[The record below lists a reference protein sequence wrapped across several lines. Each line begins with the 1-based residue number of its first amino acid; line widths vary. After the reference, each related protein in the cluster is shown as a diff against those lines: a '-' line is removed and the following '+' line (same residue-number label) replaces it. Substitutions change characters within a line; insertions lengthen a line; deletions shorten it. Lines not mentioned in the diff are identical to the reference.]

1 VGKGVT
7 VRLSFKLLLISE
19 LVLLIA
25 VLVLVVPVW
34 TAMRG
39 QVVDNMQNELK
50 AIASTAALQV
60 DGDLHNAIR
69 TMEDADHEAFG
80 ALREKLREVQQA
92 NGIAINHIYTFYRDG
107 DQMRFAV
114 MLNPRDELFIGNT
127 YPVQDLMVPV
137 LEQGTV
143 GATELYR
150 DEHGEWISAY
160 APIRDARG
168 EVVGLLEV
176 DKDSRE
182 YFAEFNY
189 YTRLT
194 IAVDKDSREYF
205 AEFNYYTRL
214 TIALGLLSVAVSSLL
229 GWWVLER
236 IVIKPLSVIQEGI
249 VALGRRDFTHRVKL
263 ATNDE
268 LKDLGETL
276 NGISKQLDVARVVQQ
291 RFFPRKLPAH
301 PRYRL
306 AARSVPCDATGGDY
320 YDAFTLE
327 DGRIVVLVADV
338 SGHGLGP
345 SLLMASC
352 RSALRGLSKGGLTP
366 GLLVERLGQMLADEL
381 TDGRFITLVYG
392 VLDDDGRFT
401 YANCGHGPAIIATDG
416 KLEHLGSH
424 RPPLGVDFGD
434 PITETQS
441 TLTLTA
447 GDRILLASDGL
458 TEAMNASG
466 EYLGLD
472 RVEPVVRDR
481 AATSETVVARLQEA
495 LVRHCGGPSTTD
507 DVTMLCVDRI

>member
-1 VGKGVT
+1 
-7 VRLSFKLLLISE
+7 LSFKLLLISE

-39 QVVDNMQNELK
+39 QVVNNMQNELK
-50 AIASTAALQV
+50 AIASTTALQL

-69 TMEDADHEAFG
+69 TMEDADREAFG
-80 ALREKLREVQQA
+80 VLRRKLREIQQA

-127 YPVQDLMVPV
+127 YPLQDRMVPV

-143 GATELYR
+143 AATELYR
-150 DEHGEWISAY
+150 DDHGEWISAY

-168 EVVGLLEV
+168 SVVGLLEV
-176 DKDSRE
+176 DKDSGE
-182 YFAEFNY
+182 YFAEFYY

-194 IAVDKDSREYF
+194 
-205 AEFNYYTRL
+205 L
-214 TIALGLLSVAVSSLL
+214 
-229 GWWVLER
+229 
-236 IVIKPLSVIQEGI
+236 
-249 VALGRRDFTHRVKL
+249 ALGRRDFTHRVKL
-263 ATNDE
+263 STNDE
-268 LKDLGETL
+268 LEDLGDTL

-291 RFFPRKLPAH
+291 GLFPRTLPTH
-301 PRYRL
+301 PQYSI

-320 YDAFTLE
+320 YDAFTLD
-327 DGRIVVLVADV
+327 DGRIAVLIADV

-352 RSALRGLSKGGLTP
+352 RSAVRGLAGTGLSP
-366 GLLVERLGQMLADEL
+366 GPLVERLARMLTDEL
-381 TDGRFITLVYG
+381 TDGRFITVVYG
-392 VLDDDGRFT
+392 VLDDEGRFT
-401 YANCGHGPAIIATDG
+401 YANCGHGPAMIASNGT
-416 KLEHLGSH
+416 LEHLGSH
-424 RPPLGVDFGD
+424 RPPLGINFEH
-434 PITETQS
+434 PITEPQTTR
-441 TLTLTA
+441 TLRP

-466 EYLGLD
+466 EYLGIQ

-481 AATSETVVARLQEA
+481 SATSEAVVARLLEV
-495 LVRHCGGPSTTD
+495 LGRHCGGPSTTD
-507 DVTMLCVDRI
+507 DVTVLCVDRL

>member
-1 VGKGVT
+1 MEPSAAGRPEAIGEGST

-34 TAMRG
+34 RAMRG

-50 AIASTAALQV
+50 AIASTAALQL
-60 DGDLHNAIR
+60 DGDLHRSIR
-69 TMEDADHEAFG
+69 TMGDADHEAFG
-80 ALREKLREVQQA
+80 ALRRQLHKVQQA
-92 NGIAINHIYTFYRDG
+92 NGFALNHIYTFYRDG

-114 MLNPRDELFIGNT
+114 MLNPPDELFIGNT
-127 YPVQDLMVPV
+127 YPVQPGMVPV

-143 GATELYR
+143 AATELYR

-194 IAVDKDSREYF
+194 IA
-205 AEFNYYTRL
+205 
-214 TIALGLLSVAVSSLL
+214 LGLLSIVVSSIL

-236 IVIKPLSVIQEGI
+236 VVIRPLSVIREGV

-268 LKDLGETL
+268 LEDLGDTL

-291 RFFPRKLPAH
+291 RFFPRKLPVH

-327 DGRIVVLVADV
+327 DGRIVILVADV

-352 RSALRGLSKGGLTP
+352 RSALRGLSRSGLAP
-366 GLLVERLGQMLADEL
+366 GLLVERLGQIMADEL

-392 VLDDDGRFT
+392 VLDDDGHFT
-401 YANCGHGPAIIATDG
+401 YANCGHGPAIVATDG

-424 RPPLGVDFGD
+424 RPPLGVNFDD

-441 TLTLTA
+441 TLSLA
-447 GDRILLASDGL
+447 PGDRILLASDGL

>member
-1 VGKGVT
+1 M
-7 VRLSFKLLLISE
+7 RLSFKLLLISE

-194 IAVDKDSREYF
+194 IA
-205 AEFNYYTRL
+205 
-214 TIALGLLSVAVSSLL
+214 LGLLSVAVSSIL

-276 NGISKQLDVARVVQQ
+276 NGISKQLDVARLVQQ
-291 RFFPRKLPAH
+291 RFFPRTLPAH
-301 PRYRL
+301 PSYRL
-306 AARSVPCDATGGDY
+306 AAKSVPCDATGGDY

-345 SLLMASC
+345 SL
-352 RSALRGLSKGGLTP
+352 
-366 GLLVERLGQMLADEL
+366 
-381 TDGRFITLVYG
+381 
-392 VLDDDGRFT
+392 
-401 YANCGHGPAIIATDG
+401 
-416 KLEHLGSH
+416 
-424 RPPLGVDFGD
+424 
-434 PITETQS
+434 
-441 TLTLTA
+441 
-447 GDRILLASDGL
+447 
-458 TEAMNASG
+458 
-466 EYLGLD
+466 
-472 RVEPVVRDR
+472 
-481 AATSETVVARLQEA
+481 
-495 LVRHCGGPSTTD
+495 
-507 DVTMLCVDRI
+507 

>member
-194 IAVDKDSREYF
+194 IA
-205 AEFNYYTRL
+205 
-214 TIALGLLSVAVSSLL
+214 LGLLSVAVSSIL

-276 NGISKQLDVARVVQQ
+276 NGISKQLDVARLVQQ
-291 RFFPRKLPAH
+291 RFFPRTLPAH
-301 PRYRL
+301 PSYRL
-306 AARSVPCDATGGDY
+306 AAKSVPCDATGGDY

-352 RSALRGLSKGGLTP
+352 RSALRGLSRSGLTP

-381 TDGRFITLVYG
+381 TDGRFITLLYG
-392 VLDDDGRFT
+392 VLDDEGRFT
-401 YANCGHGPAIIATDG
+401 YANCGHGPALITSNG
-416 KLEHLGSH
+416 KLEQLDSH
-424 RPPLGVDFGD
+424 RPPLGVNFGN
-434 PITETQS
+434 PIPESQS
-441 TLTLTA
+441 TLTLMP
-447 GDRILLASDGL
+447 GDRLLLASDGL

-472 RVEPVVRDR
+472 GVEPVVRDR

-507 DVTMLCVDRI
+507 DVTMLCVDRL

>member
-1 VGKGVT
+1 M
-7 VRLSFKLLLISE
+7 RLSFKLLLISE

>member
-1 VGKGVT
+1 M
-7 VRLSFKLLLISE
+7 RLSFKLLLISE

-194 IAVDKDSREYF
+194 IA
-205 AEFNYYTRL
+205 
-214 TIALGLLSVAVSSLL
+214 LGLLSVAVSSIL

-276 NGISKQLDVARVVQQ
+276 NGISKQLDVAR
-291 RFFPRKLPAH
+291 
-301 PRYRL
+301 
-306 AARSVPCDATGGDY
+306 
-320 YDAFTLE
+320 
-327 DGRIVVLVADV
+327 LV
-338 SGHGLGP
+338 
-345 SLLMASC
+345 
-352 RSALRGLSKGGLTP
+352 
-366 GLLVERLGQMLADEL
+366 
-381 TDGRFITLVYG
+381 
-392 VLDDDGRFT
+392 
-401 YANCGHGPAIIATDG
+401 
-416 KLEHLGSH
+416 
-424 RPPLGVDFGD
+424 
-434 PITETQS
+434 
-441 TLTLTA
+441 
-447 GDRILLASDGL
+447 
-458 TEAMNASG
+458 
-466 EYLGLD
+466 
-472 RVEPVVRDR
+472 
-481 AATSETVVARLQEA
+481 
-495 LVRHCGGPSTTD
+495 
-507 DVTMLCVDRI
+507 